1 MNNWKCATCAE
12 TDIREQDPRRPW
24 SCRWCPER
32 TATTRVEDGRLVV
45 AWYLDGRLHGRSL
58 YQNNADGQRA
68 ARRKVIELAK
78 QGYDL
83 K

>member
-32 TATTRVEDGRLVV
+32 TATISELSDRLTVS
-45 AWYLDGRLHGRSL
+45 WYIDGRLHGQRH
-58 YQNNADGQRA
+58 YQRTEQGEAA